1 MKLLV
6 SILTILLNSIIV
18 ISMVTVYHTA
28 TMASGATLI
37 SSPET
42 LDIIDIQEKEEIK
55 KPTYPTLIDNRQ
67 AHCLALN
74 VYYEARGSNLAD
86 MYAVSDVVLN
96 RVRDSRYP
104 NTICEVVYQ
113 GPTRESWKTKQDPN
127 LPDEERQYN
136 PIRNMCQFSWYCDGK
151 NDIPKDE
158 TGWATAQMVAG
169 SILFANKHRGLTEGA
184 THYHA
189 TYVRPNWRNDRG
201 MQHVGRIGSHIFYRW
216 E

>member
-1 MKLLV
+1 
-6 SILTILLNSIIV
+6 
-18 ISMVTVYHTA
+18 MVTVYHTA

-42 LDIIDIQEKEEIK
+42 LDIIDVQIEENDK
-55 KPTYPTLIDNRQ
+55 KPIYPSLIDNRQ

-104 NTICEVVYQ
+104 NTICEVVYE
-113 GPTRESWKTKQDPN
+113 GPVRESWKTKKDPD

-136 PIRNMCQFSWYCDGK
+136 PVRNMCQFSWYCDGK

>member
-1 MKLLV
+1 MRVFAKAISLL
-6 SILTILLNSIIV
+6 INGGL
-18 ISMVTVYHTA
+18 
-28 TMASGATLI
+28 ATLI
-37 SSPET
+37 ALIWVTSPYASGET
-42 LDIIDIQEKEEIK
+42 AQGRPDELVIVDQQEVESQV
-55 KPTYPTLIDNRQ
+55 YPTLIDNRQ

-96 RVRDSRYP
+96 RVRDTRYP
-104 NTICEVVYQ
+104 NTICDVIYQ
-113 GPTRESWKTKQDPN
+113 GPVRESWKTKQDPE

-136 PIRNMCQFSWYCDGK
+136 PVRNMCQFSWYCDGK
-151 NDIPKDE
+151 DDIPDDE

-169 SILFANKHRGLTEGA
+169 SILFANKHRGITEGA

-201 MQHVGRIGSHIFYRW
+201 MQHIGRIGSHIFYRW